1 MPKRSLLPLGIV
13 GLLLIVILDAFFSVW
28 SHHQPY
34 FRKLRSIESAS
45 EPNLLLLG
53 NSLLEDRV
61 DETLFVTVASERGKS
76 FRPVNTALGGIPP
89 QEQRLLFEYALYRH
103 PHIRTLV
110 VGIFDFQLTTED
122 HTRPWN
128 VIGNGLV
135 AIDPA
140 VPISEV
146 ADAYNFGRLDLMQ
159 VRVLRALPFLPNRV
173 SAWKAVELLRR
184 SMGEIGMP
192 HAQTTD
198 LGRASDFAYLE
209 AAATSDFD
217 DKAYEFLQH
226 PNRFN
231 SSYEYTFQ
239 HGRSAGIDPVI
250 VIMPMSPFHR
260 AKFYRLESWTLY
272 RAALIRLASERGI
285 RVIDA
290 SDWLPLGEYFDDNL
304 HMSRTGVTKFSE
316 RLGRELA
323 ENPVL
328 ERMQVRAPARAQ
340 PISSSRR

>member
-13 GLLLIVILDAFFSVW
+13 ALLLVVILDAFFSVW

-34 FRKLRSIESAS
+34 FRKLRSIESAVD
-45 EPNLLLLG
+45 PNLLVIG
-53 NSLLEDRV
+53 NSLLDSRL
-61 DETLFVTVASERGKS
+61 DETLFATAASERGKS

-89 QEQRLLFEYALYRH
+89 QEQRLLSEYALHRH
-103 PHIRTLV
+103 PQIRTIV
-110 VGIFDFQLTTED
+110 VGIFDFQLTVED

-128 VIGNGLV
+128 LIGNGLA

-146 ADAYNFGRLDLMQ
+146 ADAYSFGQLDLMQ
-159 VRVLRALPFLPNRV
+159 LRVLRALPFLPNRV

-192 HAQTTD
+192 HVQTTE
-198 LGRASDFAYLE
+198 LGRASDFANLE

-217 DKAYEFLQH
+217 NQAYDFLQH

-231 SSYEYTFQ
+231 SSYESIFW
-239 HGRSAGIDPVI
+239 RARRAGIDSLI

-260 AKFYRLESWTLY
+260 EKFYRLQSWTLY

-290 SDWLPLGEYFDDNL
+290 SDWLPQGEYFEDNL
-304 HMSRTGVTKFSE
+304 HMSRTGVTAFSE

-323 ENPVL
+323 ENPV
-328 ERMQVRAPARAQ
+328 QAANAGPG
-340 PISSSRR
+340 SSKSATN

>member
-45 EPNLLLLG
+45 EANLLLLG
-53 NSLLEDRV
+53 NSLLDDRL
-61 DETLFVTVASERGKS
+61 DEILFVTAASERGKS
-76 FRPVNTALGGIPP
+76 FRPLNTALGGIPP
-89 QEQRLLFEYALYRH
+89 QEQRLFSEYALYRH
-103 PHIRTLV
+103 PHIRTVV
-110 VGIFDFQLTTED
+110 VGIFDFQLTDED

-128 VIGNGLV
+128 LTGNGLV

-146 ADAYNFGRLDLMQ
+146 ADAYNFGQLDLMQ
-159 VRVLRALPFLPNRV
+159 VRVLRALPFLPNRF

-198 LGRASDFAYLE
+198 LGRASDFANLE
-209 AAATSDFD
+209 AAAASDFD
-217 DKAYEFLQH
+217 DKAYKFLQH

-231 SSYEYTFQ
+231 SSYEYIFQ
-239 HGRSAGIDPVI
+239 HGRSAGLNPVI
-250 VIMPMSPFHR
+250 VIMPMSPSHR
-260 AKFYRLESWTLY
+260 AKFYSLESWALY

-304 HMSRTGVTKFSE
+304 HMSKTGVTKFSE

-323 ENPVL
+323 ENPV
-328 ERMQVRAPARAQ
+328 QVANAAG
-340 PISSSRR
+340 SSSATN

>member
-13 GLLLIVILDAFFSVW
+13 GLLLIVILDSFFSVW
-28 SHHQPY
+28 SHHLPY

-61 DETLFVTVASERGKS
+61 DETLFITAASERGKS

-89 QEQRLLFEYALYRH
+89 QEQRLLYEYALYRH

-110 VGIFDFQLTTED
+110 VGVFDFQLTAED

-128 VIGNGLV
+128 ITGNGLV
-135 AIDPA
+135 AIDSA

-146 ADAYNFGRLDLMQ
+146 ADAYNFGQLDLMQ

-173 SAWKAVELLRR
+173 SAWKGVELLRR
-184 SMGEIGMP
+184 SLGEIGMP
-192 HAQTTD
+192 HAQTTN

-209 AAATSDFD
+209 AAAASDFD
-217 DKAYEFLQH
+217 DKAYEFLQS

-231 SSYEYTFQ
+231 TSYEYIFQ
-239 HGRSAGIDPVI
+239 HARSTGIDPVI

-260 AKFYRLESWTLY
+260 AKFYSLQSWTLY
-272 RAALIRLASERGI
+272 RAAFIRLASERGI

-290 SDWLPLGEYFDDNL
+290 SNWLPLGKYFDDNL
-304 HMSRTGVTKFSE
+304 HMSRTGVAEFSE
-316 RLGRELA
+316 RLRRELA
-323 ENPVL
+323 ENPVHVANAGL
-328 ERMQVRAPARAQ
+328 G
-340 PISSSRR
+340 SSKSAAD